1 LHSKHDISITIVVSA
16 WALIYATIIDP
27 VNYSPACL
35 LQILVTEP
43 VYSHGFSLGGA
54 THHAAKGVKMSGFL
68 HVRLASEGVIG
79 RFLPLEYC
87 RVLLGGVDRNR
98 MANVNNELDEGSGHL
113 VSSYFC
119 FRIWSRW
126 PTHRE
131 WSYSLSLLL
140 YQLC

>member
-68 HVRLASEGVIG
+68 HVRLPSSLALQTF
-79 RFLPLEYC
+79 RTLEVKRSKCSIY
-87 RVLLGGVDRNR
+87 NR
-98 MANVNNELDEGSGHL
+98 DD
-113 VSSYFC
+113 
-119 FRIWSRW
+119 
-126 PTHRE
+126 
-131 WSYSLSLLL
+131 
-140 YQLC
+140 